1 MSGRCST
8 ERSEGSAFPKKNSR
22 FLARPRLGLR
32 TARKDKAEKN
42 ESMSTEPNQ
51 LRQTSPQV
59 RLFQFQNTDANP
71 GRNRTRPVSIASR
84 MPVVLHVDVA
94 KRVVISEFSGEVTNE
109 EFMRQ
114 ASLIQSHPDFDPHFS
129 EIVDFTAVTRTS
141 LSTETI
147 WTMATTKS
155 LFLPTAKHI
164 IIAPADSAFGL
175 ARMFQT
181 LAEDSRPNL
190 AVVRSRSEAYRLLGL
205 EDQGQPSSSRN
216 ETRT

>member
-1 MSGRCST
+1 
-8 ERSEGSAFPKKNSR
+8 
-22 FLARPRLGLR
+22 
-32 TARKDKAEKN
+32 
-42 ESMSTEPNQ
+42 
-51 LRQTSPQV
+51 
-59 RLFQFQNTDANP
+59 
-71 GRNRTRPVSIASR
+71 
-84 MPVVLHVDVA
+84 MPVVLHIDVA

-114 ASLIQSHPDFDPHFS
+114 TSLIQSHPDFNPHFS

-164 IIAPADSAFGL
+164 VIAPADFAFGL

-190 AVVRSRSEAYRLLGL
+190 KVVRSRSEAYRLLGL
-205 EDQGQPSSSRN
+205 EDQGQPSSSRD
-216 ETRT
+216 ETQDMK